1 MQDALKREKEA
12 LEASEKQREAIEVLE
27 QKLKATEE
35 EKKGLVDETSRL
47 KIESAQWEEA
57 LDRLQV
63 HAFFTLCRNRLSCNA
78 FACRKFDNGLL
89 CLLDVRHFSSS

>member
-12 LEASEKQREAIEVLE
+12 LEGSEKQREAIEILE
-27 QKLKATEE
+27 QKLKVAEE
-35 EKKGLVDETSRL
+35 ERKGLIDETSRL

-63 HAFFTLCRNRLSCNA
+63 QI
-78 FACRKFDNGLL
+78 
-89 CLLDVRHFSSS
+89 

>member
-1 MQDALKREKEA
+1 M
-12 LEASEKQREAIEVLE
+12 EASEKQREAIEVLE
-27 QKLKATEE
+27 QKLKAAEE

-63 HAFFTLCRNRLSCNA
+63 CVS
-78 FACRKFDNGLL
+78 
-89 CLLDVRHFSSS
+89 

>member
-27 QKLKATEE
+27 QKLKAAEE

-63 HAFFTLCRNRLSCNA
+63 STIFSQLESYC
-78 FACRKFDNGLL
+78 
-89 CLLDVRHFSSS
+89 DVFKEWASGMYDISQALTDLQTFLY